1 MTKPCQMILMTL
13 TLKQVWTSS
22 VQIICI
28 VGAVI
33 VIIGFSVCRIVLV
46 FIIICRI
53 PARSLRTCSVMVIH
67 G

>member
-28 VGAVI
+28 YS
-33 VIIGFSVCRIVLV
+33 FSFWREYSELKQI
-46 FIIICRI
+46 
-53 PARSLRTCSVMVIH
+53 
-67 G
+67 